1 MIAPAAPAAIH
12 KSNEVH
18 YMESTITIPM
28 ARYEAL
34 VKKEVM
40 LDTILASDMTKP
52 EYERDKLLAAFEKV
66 FTEGLL
72 EC

>member
-1 MIAPAAPAAIH
+1 
-12 KSNEVH
+12 
-18 YMESTITIPM
+18 MENTITIPM